1 MSKSKGNI
9 IDPLVLLDKFG
20 ADALRFTMAQLA
32 TPGRDVKIG
41 ESRVESSRN
50 FITKIWNA
58 ARFLEMNECS
68 YDPAFDPMMAKSPVN
83 QWIIQKTAGM
93 IDDVAREIEA
103 YRFDFAAGALY
114 HFLWGAYCDIYVE
127 CLKPLLTDSDIANET
142 RKTAMWVLV
151 QFLKAANPIM
161 PMVTEHLWEEFVG
174 TDQPTLME
182 QPWVTVTAPSS
193 DAIKGV
199 DWAVAFIQEVRSLK
213 GLLGITGVVR
223 VPLISQG
230 SAVDNALLTQHWPWI
245 SHLARLS
252 DLKMTGNGVPF
263 VVAGS
268 TFILEIN
275 DVIRLDEVKKMLHDK
290 QAVLSIEIGHL
301 SKKLTNEAFKT
312 AKPDLWQTDFD
323 LHSTKLIEV
332 EKIQGILESL
342 DV

>member
-1 MSKSKGNI
+1 
-9 IDPLVLLDKFG
+9 
-20 ADALRFTMAQLA
+20 
-32 TPGRDVKIG
+32 
-41 ESRVESSRN
+41 
-50 FITKIWNA
+50 
-58 ARFLEMNECS
+58 
-68 YDPAFDPMMAKSPVN
+68 VN
-83 QWIIQKTAGM
+83 QWIIQKTATM

-127 CLKPLLTDSDIANET
+127 CLKPLLTDTAIADET

-161 PMVTEHLWEEFVG
+161 PILTEHLWEEFG
-174 TDQPTLME
+174 GQDTLME
-182 QPWVTVTAPSS
+182 QPWETITAPSS
-193 DAIKGV
+193 EAIQGV

-223 VPLISQG
+223 VPLVSQG
-230 SAVDNALLTQHWPWI
+230 SAADNALLTKHWPWI

-268 TFILEIN
+268 TFVLEIN
-275 DVIRLDEVKKMLHDK
+275 DAIRLDDVTKMLQDK
-290 QAVLSIEIGHL
+290 LAVLSNEVAHL
-301 SKKLTNEAFKT
+301 SKKLANEAFKT
-312 AKPDLWQTDFD
+312 AKPDVWQTDFD
-323 LHSTKLIEV
+323 LHGVKSVEV

-342 DV
+342 